1 MSMLTGARV
10 VSAAGVINDGFV
22 EIEDGRIVAVGSGAA
37 VARAATDITD
47 LDGGWLLPGFIDLH
61 MHGGGGHDVTTSAT
75 AAAAAVEFHRAHGTT
90 RTLVSLMA
98 QHVDAMGEQLGWLAA
113 LARAGDIAGV
123 HLEGPFLSAAQCG
136 AQRPENL
143 LMPDVAVLR
152 ALLAAGQGS
161 VRTVTIAPELPG
173 ALELIRDL
181 VAAGVVAAVGHTAAT
196 FDQATAG
203 FQAGAT
209 LATHL
214 FNAMGAFDRRAPG
227 PAIAALDAGAFV
239 EVINDGA
246 HLHDA
251 LVQLAARTAAQS
263 LVLVTDAISA
273 TGVGDGKYRL
283 GGQFVQVM
291 NGEARTTSGHRA
303 GSTLTMDAA
312 VRRAVLAVGLP
323 IEVAAAAASTTP
335 ARVLGLQDR
344 CGAIAAGLAADL
356 VVLDDDLRV
365 QRVMVGGGWIR

>member
-312 VRRAVLAVGLP
+312 VRHAVLAVGLP

>member
-37 VARAATDITD
+37 VARVATDITD

-214 FNAMGAFDRRAPG
+214 FNAMGAFDHRAPG

-251 LVQLAARTAAQS
+251 LVRLAARTAAQS
-263 LVLVTDAISA
+263 LVLVTDAIST
-273 TGVGDGKYRL
+273 TGVGDGNYRL

-303 GSTLTMDAA
+303 GSALTMDAA

-323 IEVAAAAASTTP
+323 IELAAAAASTTP